1 MATKRKSLSQ
11 KIRYEVF
18 KRDGFKCQYCGRS
31 VPEVTLE
38 VDHIVPV
45 AEGGENDMM
54 NLITS
59 CRDCNRGKGKIP
71 LDDETIL
78 KKQKAEL
85 EELNE
90 KRNQMEMMIQWRS
103 ELRSMDAQQV
113 ATIVNLI
120 NELSGMDWTGDDQI
134 EREVLKYI
142 KRFGF
147 KEVYE
152 AVEISFLRYM
162 DDDDPATFYVAM
174 NKIGGVCYN
183 RRKQGDV

>member
-1 MATKRKSLSQ
+1 MAAKRKSLSQ

-103 ELRSMDAQQV
+103 ELRSMDAKQV
-113 ATIVNLI
+113 DSI
-120 NELSGMDWTGDDQI
+120 NELIGSMTDYELTDSGRRD
-134 EREVLKYI
+134 VLNCL

-147 KEVYE
+147 NEVYE
-152 AVEISFLRYM
+152 ATEISFSRYYKG
-162 DDDDPATFYVAM
+162 DGYSFNKALS
-174 NKIGGVCYN
+174 KIGGVCYN

>member
-1 MATKRKSLSQ
+1 MAAKRKSLSQ

-85 EELNE
+85 EGWIKGSQAKLSNE
-90 KRNQMEMMIQWRS
+90 KFVAKAPEAVVQAAREHLQ
-103 ELRSMDAQQV
+103 ELEGKLQR
-113 ATIVNLI
+113 TLELI
-120 NELSGMDWTGDDQI
+120 NALQ
-134 EREVLKYI
+134 
-142 KRFGF
+142 
-147 KEVYE
+147 
-152 AVEISFLRYM
+152 
-162 DDDDPATFYVAM
+162 
-174 NKIGGVCYN
+174 
-183 RRKQGDV
+183 